1 MTEEIEKKFQSEVST
16 ELQEVSVKSAQAE
29 KKLKSL
35 TLWSEKY
42 LRLVE
47 EMSVDKKVRTQNIR
61 GLSSLERITKIIQ
74 NTRKWVSS
82 TLA

>member
-1 MTEEIEKKFQSEVST
+1 M
-16 ELQEVSVKSAQAE
+16 KSAQAE

-42 LRLVE
+42 LKLLE